1 LRVLRKESPH
11 RDIVGIRGLRENFLV
26 SGAEFTV
33 YVALLETGSALVMLL
48 YTLADGI
55 PQFHALI
62 PVEDCDA

>member
-1 LRVLRKESPH
+1 M
-11 RDIVGIRGLRENFLV
+11 